1 LLLLAAATDRQ
12 LAYLTPQE
20 ISQRSEYNNMFSM
33 IQLAHAA
40 GVVSPQS
47 IAEKYEYIWQ
57 CTERAFD
64 EVVHEPKITD
74 REALFSTNCAV
85 LPPRPDT
92 ASSISHGSAFES
104 SQSYSGIGIKKLNPK
119 GAKSKKQG
127 PLDNMRKHMT
137 KFFDEALTGGDE
149 RNFLPSD
156 TDVVYLGE
164 DVRHGG
170 YYLVT
175 EGLYKKHPA
184 KVHDFPPDE
193 TTLLG
198 AGQGF
203 AQAGLLPIVEIPY
216 AKYLD
221 CGADMFY
228 EIALTYWLT
237 NTKQRHGM
245 LLRLQGFDKGKF
257 GGNFH
262 THNELHIPVGLDV
275 VCYSNGSDYVRGMR
289 HCLQAAEKGRVVMSV
304 DCTDLLNRRHL
315 GVSDDHSLTAGKDK
329 DDHWLTLYP
338 SSEEDSAVLT
348 FEDVIYYPGDWDSED
363 DQSGGRLLTS
373 GPGDSSPAEGH
384 GKVLIV
390 SYGNGLPTSLQVGV
404 RLPFSTLLLF
414 SYDSICMITCVII
427 RMIIELL
434 SLCVTGV

>member
-1 LLLLAAATDRQ
+1 MPAATDRQ
-12 LAYLTPQE
+12 LAYLTQAE
-20 ISQRSEYNNMFSM
+20 ITQRAQYNNIFSA

-40 GVVSPQS
+40 GLVTPQS
-47 IAEKYEYIWQ
+47 MVEKYEHIWK
-57 CTERAFD
+57 CTEAAFD
-64 EVVHEPKITD
+64 TVINEPKITD
-74 REALFSTNCAV
+74 RQALFQTNSAV
-85 LPPRPDT
+85 LPSL
-92 ASSISHGSAFES
+92 ASRASLSAHGSAFVT
-104 SQSYSGIGIKKLNPK
+104 SQSYSGLGIKKLDPTS
-119 GAKSKKQG
+119 AKSKSTKKGG

-137 KFFDEALTGGDE
+137 HFFDEALSGGD
-149 RNFLPSD
+149 RRATYLPAQTS
-156 TDVVYLGE
+156 VVYLGE

-175 EGLYKKHPA
+175 EGLYKKYPTQ
-184 KVHDFPPDE
+184 VHDFPPDE

-237 NTKQRHGM
+237 NTKQNHGM

-289 HCLQAAEKGRVVMSV
+289 HCLQAAEQGRIVMSV

-315 GVSDDHSLTAGKDK
+315 GVTDDHTLTTGKDK

-338 SSEEDSAVLT
+338 SCEEDSAVLT
-348 FEDVIYYPGDWDSED
+348 FEDVVYYSGGWDGETD
-363 DQSGGRLLTS
+363 KEGGGRLLTS
-373 GPGDSSPAEGH
+373 GQGDGSSASSVKVKGQ

-390 SYGNGLPTSLQVGV
+390 SYGNGLPTSLQVSV
-404 RLPFSTLLLF
+404 ISVTSST
-414 SYDSICMITCVII
+414 YTH
-427 RMIIELL
+427 
-434 SLCVTGV
+434 THTHTHT

>member
-1 LLLLAAATDRQ
+1 MYCLLLFAAATDRQ
-12 LAYLTPQE
+12 LAYLTPEE
-20 ISQRSEYNNMFSM
+20 ISTRAQYNNIFST

-40 GVVSPQS
+40 GLVTPQFM
-47 IAEKYEYIWQ
+47 AEKYEHIWH
-57 CTERAFD
+57 CTETAFD
-64 EVVHEPKITD
+64 EVVNEPKISD
-74 REALFSTNCAV
+74 RDALFSTNSVV
-85 LPPRPDT
+85 LPPLPNK
-92 ASSISHGSAFES
+92 ASATSHGSAFVTA
-104 SQSYSGIGIKKLNPK
+104 QSYTGLGIKKLDPK
-119 GAKSKKQG
+119 SAKSKKEG

-137 KFFDEALTGGDE
+137 QFFDEALTGGE
-149 RNFLPSD
+149 VRTFLPATTS
-156 TDVVYLGE
+156 VVYLGE

-175 EGLYKKHPA
+175 EGLYKKHPTQ
-184 KVHDFPPDE
+184 VHDFPPDE

-237 NTKQRHGM
+237 NTKQKHGM

-304 DCTDLLNRRHL
+304 DCTDLLNRRHM
-315 GVSDDHSLTAGKDK
+315 GVSDDHTLTAGKDK

-338 SSEEDSAVLT
+338 SADEDSAVLT
-348 FEDVIYYPGDWDSED
+348 FEDVIYYPGSWDAD
-363 DQSGGRLLTS
+363 DDSRGGRLLTS
-373 GPGDSSPAEGH
+373 GQGGVAPVKGQ

-390 SYGNGLPTSLQVGV
+390 SYGNGLPTSLQVRILELGGYCCV
-404 RLPFSTLLLF
+404 SSSPLLTHAHSLF
-414 SYDSICMITCVII
+414 HSISCV
-427 RMIIELL
+427 
-434 SLCVTGV
+434 LCRQ